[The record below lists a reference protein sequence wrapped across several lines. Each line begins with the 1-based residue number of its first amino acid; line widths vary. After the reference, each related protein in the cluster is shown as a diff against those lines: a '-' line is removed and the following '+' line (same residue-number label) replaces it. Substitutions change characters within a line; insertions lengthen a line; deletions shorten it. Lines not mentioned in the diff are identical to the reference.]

1 LVLLVPDCVIFCY
14 DWSIVSKQLI
24 KIGWVPK
31 IAAGSDS
38 LVGWSCTWWL
48 DLVWFCAGKK
58 TGSSTLTRCKAVA
71 RRRPDWMIFSWD
83 SWPDIELYYI
93 YIWLPATDCNGNI
106 MHIIMGGRI
115 KNTWGPRFPVKKKGL
130 TMFSFLGWKS
140 NVTVGIKKLPCR
152 VINNLVTAHVLRLFG
167 WQSYVRRTL
176 RQCNFANG
184 KNSRYRLQMLNLWT
198 FWESSRNFPVSLVW
212 ESQWNMINC
221 QELFATKTLWMT
233 LLFIALVCL
242 PTFTSEINQIY

>member
-1 LVLLVPDCVIFCY
+1 MLEKRLGAAHWHVAKLWPDGA
-14 DWSIVSKQLI
+14 L
-24 KIGWVPK
+24 IGWFFLG
-31 IAAGSDS
+31 IHDQ
-38 LVGWSCTWWL
+38 
-48 DLVWFCAGKK
+48 
-58 TGSSTLTRCKAVA
+58 TLNY
-71 RRRPDWMIFSWD
+71 I
-83 SWPDIELYYI
+83 I